1 MFRDVV
7 DPENVVVS
15 GFVDTSEVVELIPD
29 VEAMI
34 KKEKRLC

>member
-7 DPENVVVS
+7 DPKNVVVS

-29 VEAMI
+29 VEAAI
-34 KKEKRLC
+34 KNEKRIR